1 MLLNHRLKP
10 VSKLNNCLSELNSVA
25 IVQTV
30 MATDITV
37 RAIATYPIVCNFR
50 LSCLRY
56 FQAYQSPNGA
66 RKKLIRYMI
75 ICFETDIEG
84 MLGLSL
90 MPQLRQKLADDGEDA
105 LQAGQTVPTCV
116 PIAYEYSIGGDSLLS
131 PTIP

>member
-1 MLLNHRLKP
+1 
-10 VSKLNNCLSELNSVA
+10 
-25 IVQTV
+25 

-37 RAIATYPIVCNFR
+37 RATATYPIVFDFL

-84 MLGLSL
+84 MIGLSPL
-90 MPQLRQKLADDGEDA
+90 PQPGQKLADAGDNA
-105 LQAGQTVPTCV
+105 LQAGQTIPTCV
-116 PIAYEYSIGGDSLLS
+116 SIAAPKIA
-131 PTIP
+131 